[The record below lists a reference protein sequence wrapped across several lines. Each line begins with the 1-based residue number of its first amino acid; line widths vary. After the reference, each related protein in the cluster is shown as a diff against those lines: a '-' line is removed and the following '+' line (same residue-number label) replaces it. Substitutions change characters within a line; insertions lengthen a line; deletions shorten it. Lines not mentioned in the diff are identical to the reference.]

1 MADLLAPEEAADQP
15 KPIYAGLGWRLL
27 AMLID
32 GIALLILILLLSLLI
47 LMGGADPE
55 AMSQS
60 AIVAYY
66 GGSAVIIWLYYATSE
81 GGPRRASWGKW
92 ILGLRVVRI
101 DGERLGFARASVRVV
116 CKVLTVLTLGLG
128 FLTVL
133 FTARRQA
140 LHDVITGCVVT
151 RAAPGRSAQPAEG
164 QP

>member
-1 MADLLAPEEAADQP
+1 MAELLAPEDATDQHQ
-15 KPIYAGLGWRLL
+15 PIYAGLGWRLL
-27 AMLID
+27 ALLID
-32 GIALLILILLLSLLI
+32 GVVLLILILLLSLVI

-60 AIVAYY
+60 AVAAYY
-66 GGSAVIIWLYYATSE
+66 GGSAVIVWLYYATSE

-101 DGERLGFARASVRVV
+101 DGERLGFARASLRVA
-116 CKVLTVLTLGLG
+116 CKVLTAVTLGLG

-140 LHDVITGCVVT
+140 LHDLISGCVVA
-151 RAAPGRSAQPAEG
+151 RAVPSRGAQPAQGEL
-164 QP
+164 